1 MEPTDTTQGRQPS
14 ALVSFLCSVP
24 QPSPHARLISTPF
37 LRSPLLSTRLGHR
50 QPFSF
55 LSRLARGENARAGR
69 VRRRGAGSRT
79 RRAAPAWLAVV
90 SWPTRALRPCGRP
103 PLLFFFGLSFSPAS
117 PFFPFIS
124 TCSSGWF
131 LRFPCLPPPRTQRA
145 NPNQRPPDA
154 APANYERARL
164 PLVAMNSPSSPFF
177 SPFFLSFCCTLDGR
191 FARLVGT

>member
-103 PLLFFFGLSFSPAS
+103 PLLFFLVFLS
-117 PFFPFIS
+117 
-124 TCSSGWF
+124 
-131 LRFPCLPPPRTQRA
+131 LPPLLFSRSFQRA
-145 NPNQRPPDA
+145 PAAGFCVFHASTTHPNRRPPDA

-164 PLVAMNSPSSPFF
+164 PLVRNELALLTF
-177 SPFFLSFCCTLDGR
+177 FFLSFCCTLDGR